1 MRETDSFNSVV
12 PPAEADEACRLRTS
26 RGEALLHAIMG
37 WSVSFT
43 GMTMAE
49 AVALAQE
56 MVRRLPA
63 CFFSRDRMC
72 LETTGAGAFHSTNF
86 PSPLTVS
93 QGGSHE

>member
-12 PPAEADEACRLRTS
+12 LLAEADEASRQRSS
-26 RGEALLHAIMG
+26 RGEALLHSIMG
-37 WSVSFT
+37 WPVSFT